1 MLLFVLLPSRFPPE
15 WAFATN
21 GAAPFAFLGRFGIG
35 FNAVAG
41 KVMLQQRRL
50 VLSGHWWS

>member
-1 MLLFVLLPSRFPPE
+1 MLLPSRFPLE